1 MFTGKKR
8 VFLTATL
15 IFLLTFAFV
24 SSASAHT
31 TVNWT
36 VKYNGQEVPG
46 NYVYKGPGGLYK
58 IQIPFWLGTAGKNCF
73 YYTFTCS
80 RLPKADLKPVP
91 DAAVQPLHGCTWP
104 TGPNPITARNPS
116 TANPITAET
125 RSTVAACRSKPSHN
139 LKTRS
144 VATAG

>member
-46 NYVYKGPGGLYK
+46 NYVWHKGAEQPAYK
-58 IQIPFWLGTAGKNCF
+58 IQIPLQLGTGDGKAVF
-73 YYTFTCS
+73 YYTIN
-80 RLPKADLKPVP
+80 PLKKRINLC
-91 DAAVQPLHGCTWP
+91 DTTRKMLENET
-104 TGPNPITARNPS
+104 TGSIPS
-116 TANPITAET
+116 LI
-125 RSTVAACRSKPSHN
+125 STN
-139 LKTRS
+139 
-144 VATAG
+144 